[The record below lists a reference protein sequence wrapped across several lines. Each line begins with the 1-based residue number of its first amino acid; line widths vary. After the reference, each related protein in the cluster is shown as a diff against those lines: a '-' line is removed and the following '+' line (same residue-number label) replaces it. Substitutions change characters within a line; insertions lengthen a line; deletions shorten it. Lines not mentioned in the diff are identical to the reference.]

1 MNKTVSKSLV
11 YSNWRIMIIKV
22 NKIRTIMD
30 SIVDKVLIFRLSKE
44 SKLYIKNNILVT
56 EKVFFVDDNINK

>member
-1 MNKTVSKSLV
+1 MNNTVSKSLV

-56 EKVFFVDDNINK
+56 EKSIFC

>member
-56 EKVFFVDDNINK
+56 EKSIIC

>member
-56 EKVFFVDDNINK
+56 EKSIFCL

>member
-30 SIVDKVLIFRLSKE
+30 SIVDKVLILRLSKE
-44 SKLYIKNNILVT
+44 SKLYIKNNILAT
-56 EKVFFVDDNINK
+56 EKSIFC

>member
-11 YSNWRIMIIKV
+11 YSNWRIIIITV
-22 NKIRTIMD
+22 NEIRTIMD
-30 SIVDKVLIFRLSKE
+30 SIVDKVLILRLSKE

-56 EKVFFVDDNINK
+56 EKSIFC

>member
-1 MNKTVSKSLV
+1 MNNTVSKSLV

-30 SIVDKVLIFRLSKE
+30 SIVDKVLILRLSKE

-56 EKVFFVDDNINK
+56 EKSIFC

>member
-56 EKVFFVDDNINK
+56 EKSIFC

>member
-1 MNKTVSKSLV
+1 MNKIVSKSLV

-30 SIVDKVLIFRLSKE
+30 SIVDKVLILRLSKE

-56 EKVFFVDDNINK
+56 EKSIFC

>member
-30 SIVDKVLIFRLSKE
+30 SIVDKVLILRLSKE

-56 EKVFFVDDNINK
+56 EKSIFC

>member
-11 YSNWRIMIIKV
+11 YLNWRIMIIKV

-30 SIVDKVLIFRLSKE
+30 SIVDKVLILRLSKE

-56 EKVFFVDDNINK
+56 EKSIFC

>member
-1 MNKTVSKSLV
+1 
-11 YSNWRIMIIKV
+11 MIIKV

-30 SIVDKVLIFRLSKE
+30 SIVDKVLILRLSKE

-56 EKVFFVDDNINK
+56 EKSIFCWW

>member
-22 NKIRTIMD
+22 NKIRTILH

-56 EKVFFVDDNINK
+56 EKSIFC

>member
-1 MNKTVSKSLV
+1 MNKIVSKSLV

-30 SIVDKVLIFRLSKE
+30 SIVDKVLILRLSKE

-56 EKVFFVDDNINK
+56 EKSIFCR

>member
-44 SKLYIKNNILVT
+44 SKLHIKNNILVT
-56 EKVFFVDDNINK
+56 EKSIFC

>member
-1 MNKTVSKSLV
+1 MIVNKTVSKSLV

-30 SIVDKVLIFRLSKE
+30 SIVDKVLILRLSKE

-56 EKVFFVDDNINK
+56 EKVFLLMIT

>member
-1 MNKTVSKSLV
+1 MVNKTVSKSLV

-30 SIVDKVLIFRLSKE
+30 SIVDKVLILRLSKE

-56 EKVFFVDDNINK
+56 EKSIFC

>member
-1 MNKTVSKSLV
+1 MNNTVSKSLV

-56 EKVFFVDDNINK
+56 EKSIFY